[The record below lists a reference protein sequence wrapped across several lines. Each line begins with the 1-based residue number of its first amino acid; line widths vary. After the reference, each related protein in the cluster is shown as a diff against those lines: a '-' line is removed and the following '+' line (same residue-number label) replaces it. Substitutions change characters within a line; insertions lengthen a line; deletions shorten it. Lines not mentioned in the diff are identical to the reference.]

1 MTDRKPYRH
10 RFPLSV
16 IGYALR
22 LSPRFPL
29 SQRDVQE
36 LLRERGIQ
44 VSHETLRQWN
54 IKFAPLLTEELRH
67 REPRR
72 GSRWLLD
79 EVCVEIGGKKHWLWR
94 AVDEEGAVLDILLQ
108 EHRDT
113 RAARSFFVHLL
124 REYDVPEILHTDKLW
139 TYGAALRGLPVLH
152 GVEHVQL
159 VSTARCNNLVEQSH
173 RPTRQQERSQVGL
186 KRRQRTQEFLDLHA
200 RVSNLHRHTRTTV
213 PAALRRSHQS
223 AVLLLWREGNRLL
236 SQDGSTEVKVLEP
249 RW

>member
-22 LSPRFPL
+22 LYHRFPL

-36 LLRERGIQ
+36 LLHERGIQ

-72 GSRWLLD
+72 GSRWHLD
-79 EVCVEIGGKKHWLWR
+79 EVCVKVGGVKHWLWR
-94 AVDEEGAVLDILLQ
+94 AVDEYGDVLDILLQ

-113 RAARSFFVHLL
+113 QAAKSFFVRLL
-124 REYDVPEILHTDKLW
+124 GEYDVPEVIHTDKLW
-139 TYGAALRGLPVLH
+139 SYGAALREVPVLH
-152 GVEHVQL
+152 AVEHVQ
-159 VSTARCNNLVEQSH
+159 VISTARCNNMVEQSH
-173 RPTRQQERSQVGL
+173 RPTRQQERSQLGF
-186 KRRQRTQEFLDLHA
+186 KRRKRTQEFLALHA

-213 PAALRRSHQS
+213 PATLRRSHQS
-223 AVLLLWREGNRLL
+223 AALLRWREAM
-236 SQDGSTEVKVLEP
+236 QQVA
-249 RW
+249 